1 MALLICFIAKRQFG
15 MPINYLIQDRHLSIQ
30 MIVNVVC
37 ISSSVESH
45 MCRLIVCCLT
55 HTLLALFSCFLSCL
69 IRYKQIIIKPQSVH
83 LCGVFEAFQILLP
96 QTRNMKYLIE
106 NTYQIHG
113 QRFDTNVLFVLVLC
127 VLNKTKNINF
137 IQRQYSLSFLK
148 TSQLEKVGDKYCKE
162 RINLLTPTSQIY
174 NFLKPFV

>member
-69 IRYKQIIIKPQSVH
+69 IRSKQIIIKPQSVH

-106 NTYQIHG
+106 NTYQIIRYKCIICFSVICAK
-113 QRFDTNVLFVLVLC
+113 QD
-127 VLNKTKNINF
+127 KNINF
-137 IQRQYSLSFLK
+137 IQRQYRQSFLK
-148 TSQLEKVGDKYCKE
+148 TSRVEKVVDKYCKE
-162 RINLLTPTSQIY
+162 RINLLTPTSQI
-174 NFLKPFV
+174 

>member
-69 IRYKQIIIKPQSVH
+69 IRSKQIIIKPQSVH

-113 QRFDTNVLFVLVLC
+113 QRFDTNVLFVLVLF
-127 VLNKTKNINF
+127 VLNKTKYINF
-137 IQRQYSLSFLK
+137 IQRQYRQSFLK
-148 TSQLEKVGDKYCKE
+148 TSRVEKVVDKYCKE
-162 RINLLTPTSQIY
+162 RINLLTPTSQI
-174 NFLKPFV
+174 

>member
-1 MALLICFIAKRQFG
+1 MLYNRKHMALLICFIAKRQFG

-69 IRYKQIIIKPQSVH
+69 IRSKQIIIKPQSVH

-106 NTYQIHG
+106 NTYQII
-113 QRFDTNVLFVLVLC
+113 RFSVICAKQDKKYKFH
-127 VLNKTKNINF
+127 TKAISTVIFQN
-137 IQRQYSLSFLK
+137 QPS
-148 TSQLEKVGDKYCKE
+148 
-162 RINLLTPTSQIY
+162 
-174 NFLKPFV
+174 